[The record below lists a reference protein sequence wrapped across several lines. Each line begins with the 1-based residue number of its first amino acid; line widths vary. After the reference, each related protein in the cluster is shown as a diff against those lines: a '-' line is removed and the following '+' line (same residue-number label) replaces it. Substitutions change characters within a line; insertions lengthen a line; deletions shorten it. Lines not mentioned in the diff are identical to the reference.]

1 MSFTASNLLGTN
13 SFYRTKDSARLIDV
27 SSERAELVE
36 RVLDGSRALSTE
48 TVMFHTAIAERSG
61 LSAVES
67 KVADYLA
74 RFGPQ
79 TPKALSQLSGLAPA
93 SITALIDRLEGKGIV
108 ARKPHPEDRRKVLI
122 EIDGA
127 MAGAAPLWDH
137 LVKSVREACEK
148 YTDSEL
154 ETVIRFLSDATTI
167 TNESTGSITQRQS
180 TQRDR

>member
-1 MSFTASNLLGTN
+1 M
-13 SFYRTKDSARLIDV
+13 

-36 RVLDGSRALSTE
+36 RILNGSRALSTE

-93 SITALIDRLEGKGIV
+93 SITALIDRLESKGIV

-127 MAGAAPLWDH
+127 MMAGAAPLWDH

-154 ETVIRFLSDATTI
+154 ETVIRFLGDATTI
-167 TNESTGSITQRQS
+167 TNESTGLITQRN
-180 TQRDR
+180 R

>member
-1 MSFTASNLLGTN
+1 M
-13 SFYRTKDSARLIDV
+13 

-36 RVLDGSRALSTE
+36 RILNGSRALSTE
-48 TVMFHTAIAERSG
+48 TVMFHAAIAERSG

-127 MAGAAPLWDH
+127 MMAGAAPLWDH

-167 TNESTGSITQRQS
+167 TNESTGLITQRQS

>member
-1 MSFTASNLLGTN
+1 M
-13 SFYRTKDSARLIDV
+13 

-36 RVLDGSRALSTE
+36 RILSGSRALSTE
-48 TVMFHTAIAERSG
+48 TVMFHTVIAEQSG
-61 LSAVES
+61 LSAVEA
-67 KVADYLA
+67 KVSDYLA

-127 MAGAAPLWDH
+127 RMAAAAPLWDH

-154 ETVIRFLSDATTI
+154 DAVIRFLADATAI
-167 TNESTGSITQRQS
+167 THDSTSLITRRREPE
-180 TQRDR
+180 RDR

>member
-1 MSFTASNLLGTN
+1 M
-13 SFYRTKDSARLIDV
+13 

-36 RVLDGSRALSTE
+36 RVLGGSRALSTE
-48 TVMFHTAIAERSG
+48 TVMFHAAIAEQRG

-67 KVADYLA
+67 KVTDYLA
-74 RFGPQ
+74 RLGPQ

-127 MAGAAPLWDH
+127 AMVSAAPLWDH
-137 LVKSVREACEK
+137 LVKSVREACEN
-148 YTDSEL
+148 YTDGEL
-154 ETVIRFLSDATTI
+154 ETVIRFLTDAAAI
-167 TNESTGSITQRQS
+167 THDSTKSITGRQS
-180 TQRDR
+180 TERDR

>member
-1 MSFTASNLLGTN
+1 M
-13 SFYRTKDSARLIDV
+13 
-27 SSERAELVE
+27 VE
-36 RVLDGSRALSTE
+36 RILGGSRALSTE

-93 SITALIDRLEGKGIV
+93 SITALIDRLVDKGIV

-127 MAGAAPLWDH
+127 MMASAAPMWDH
-137 LVKSVREACEK
+137 LVRRVREACEG
-148 YTDSEL
+148 YSDVEL
-154 ETVIRFLSDATTI
+154 ETVLRFLADATAI
-167 TNESTGSITQRQS
+167 THESTELITKNQG
-180 TQRDR
+180 TPRDR

>member
-1 MSFTASNLLGTN
+1 M
-13 SFYRTKDSARLIDV
+13 

-36 RVLDGSRALSTE
+36 RVLGGSRALSTE
-48 TVMFHTAIAERSG
+48 TVMFHTAIAEQRG

-67 KVADYLA
+67 KVTDYLA
-74 RFGPQ
+74 RLGPQ

-127 MAGAAPLWDH
+127 AMASAAPLWDH
-137 LVKSVREACEK
+137 LVKSVRETCEN
-148 YTDSEL
+148 YTDGEL
-154 ETVIRFLSDATTI
+154 EAVVRFLTDAAAI
-167 TNESTGSITQRQS
+167 THESTELITQG
-180 TQRDR
+180 DR

>member
-1 MSFTASNLLGTN
+1 M
-13 SFYRTKDSARLIDV
+13 

-36 RVLDGSRALSTE
+36 RILNGSRALSTE
-48 TVMFHTAIAERSG
+48 TVMFHTAIAEQSG
-61 LSAVES
+61 LSAVEN
-67 KVADYLA
+67 KVTDYLA

-93 SITALIDRLEGKGIV
+93 SITALIDRLEGKGVV

-127 MAGAAPLWDH
+127 RMADVAPLWDH

-148 YTDSEL
+148 YTDGEL
-154 ETVIRFLSDATTI
+154 ETVLRFLADAAAI
-167 TNESTGSITQRQS
+167 TNESTQRITGRH
-180 TQRDR
+180 R